1 MSFPAIYP
9 RNRHQRGTVIM
20 DNNVENTTHLVAN
33 ISSVW
38 YLAAMT
44 AAVLAAGFRKV
55 RHRHQSPE
63 TLLTD
68 PASNEDQK
76 RNDKEPDQGIITGIF
91 GNQIF

>member
-1 MSFPAIYP
+1 
-9 RNRHQRGTVIM
+9 M

-44 AAVLAAGFRKV
+44 AAVLAAGI
-55 RHRHQSPE
+55 PE
-63 TLLTD
+63 STTQTPVTRDSVMTD

>member
-9 RNRHQRGTVIM
+9 RNRHQRGTVII

-44 AAVLAAGFRKV
+44 AAVLAAGI
-55 RHRHQSPE
+55 PE
-63 TLLTD
+63 STTQTPVTRD
-68 PASNEDQK
+68 SE
-76 RNDKEPDQGIITGIF
+76 
-91 GNQIF
+91 